1 VSSAT
6 PEPTASGATPASGY
20 TAKDL
25 SVLEGLEAV
34 RKRPGMYIGSTDSK
48 GLTHLVYEIVDNAV
62 DEALA
67 GHCNRIEVVL
77 HPDGSIEVHD
87 DGRGIPVDVNAKS
100 GLTGVELVLTK
111 LHAGGKFGGS
121 GYKTSGGLHGVG
133 ASVVNALS
141 GRLDVTVRRGGRV
154 HAMSFQRGVAGVFDG
169 DGPAAPFTPRSGL
182 SVAGKA
188 TKTQTGTSIRWWP
201 DLPLFSKGSVADITA
216 VRDRLR
222 QTAFLVPG
230 LTLAIRGTI
239 GTEVHEEEVFRYD
252 GGVRDFVE
260 HLAPDRP
267 VCDPIHITG
276 SGNYKETVPVLDDKG
291 HMTTQTVERHCE
303 VDIAL
308 RWGTSYDTV
317 VQSFCNVVRTGHGG
331 SHQNGFE
338 RALLKT
344 LNETLRASKVLKVK
358 DDDVTKDDVLEG
370 LTAVITVKVPEPQY
384 LGQTK
389 DELGTPGVSRI
400 VADVVSKALKANFL
414 DNRKSKAQV
423 RVVLDKVAAAA
434 KTRQAAKASKDAARR
449 KTALES
455 STLPAKLA
463 DCRSTDVA
471 RTELWLV
478 EGDSALGTG
487 KLARN
492 SEFQALLPLRGKI
505 LNVQKAGVGEML
517 ANAECSSIIQ
527 VVGAGSGRTF
537 DLEQM
542 RYGKI
547 VLTTDADVDG
557 AHIRCLLIT
566 LFARYM
572 RPVIEAGRLYAAVPP
587 LHRVEISGQA
597 EPVYTYSEAALHAL
611 VKKIE
616 ASGKRIKQP
625 IQRYKGL
632 GEMDPDQLAETTM
645 HPASR
650 TLRRINLGDIEE
662 AEHSLEL
669 LMGNEV
675 APRREFIINS
685 AGRVDRAA
693 LDA

>member
-1 VSSAT
+1 VTSPATNAT
-6 PEPTASGATPASGY
+6 PPNGRSAEGY
-20 TAKDL
+20 SARHL
-25 SVLEGLEAV
+25 QVLEGLEAV

-48 GLTHLVYEIVDNAV
+48 GLTHLAYEIVDNCV

-67 GHCNRIEVVL
+67 GHCDRIEVTL
-77 HPDGSIEVHD
+77 HPDGSLEVAD
-87 DGRGIPVDVNAKS
+87 DGRGIPVDVEPKS

-111 LHAGGKFGGS
+111 LHAGGKFGGG

-141 GRLDVTVRRGGRV
+141 VRLDVIVRRAGRI
-154 HAMSFQRGVAGVFDG
+154 HTMSFSRGVPGVFAG
-169 DGPAAPFTPRSGL
+169 DGPTAAFTPRDGL

-188 TKTQTGTSIRWWP
+188 PRGDSGTTVRWWP
-201 DLPLFSKGSVADITA
+201 DLPLFSKGSAVDIEQL
-216 VRDRLR
+216 RDRLR

-230 LTLAIRGTI
+230 LALAILDRRSG
-239 GTEVHEEEVFRYD
+239 ELVEERFRSD
-252 GGVRDFVE
+252 GGTADFVE

-267 VCDPIHITG
+267 LSDPIRITG
-276 SGNYKETVPVLDDKG
+276 SGNYKETVPVLDGTG

-303 VDIAL
+303 VDVSL
-308 RWGTSYDTV
+308 RWGTGYDTV
-317 VQSFCNVVRTGHGG
+317 TQSFCNVVRTGHGG

-338 RALLKT
+338 RAVLKT
-344 LNETLRASKVLKVK
+344 LNEAMKAARVLRAN
-358 DDDVTKDDVLEG
+358 DDPVVKDDVLEG
-370 LTAVITVKVPEPQY
+370 LTAVVTVKVPEPQY

-389 DELGTPGVSRI
+389 DELGTPAVSKI
-400 VADVVSKALKANFL
+400 VADVVARGLRSEFL
-414 DNRKSKAQV
+414 DNRKTKAQA
-423 RVVLDKVAAAA
+423 RTVLEKVAAAA
-434 KTRQAAKASKDAARR
+434 KTRLAARASKDAARR

-463 DCRSTDVA
+463 DCRSTDVS

-505 LNVQKAGVGEML
+505 LNVQKAGVSEML
-517 ANAECSSIIQ
+517 SNAECASIIQ

-572 RPVIEAGRLYAAVPP
+572 RPVIEQGRLFSAVPP
-587 LHRVEISGQA
+587 LHRVEVVGAADPI
-597 EPVYTYSEAALHAL
+597 YTYTDKQLSAELKKLERAGKK
-611 VKKIE
+611 VK
-616 ASGKRIKQP
+616 GQ

-650 TLRRINLGDIEE
+650 VLRRIQPGEVE
-662 AEHSLEL
+662 AAERVLEL
-669 LMGNEV
+669 LMGNDV
-675 APRREFIINS
+675 APRRDFIVNS
-685 AGRVDRAA
+685 ASRVDRAS
-693 LDA
+693 LDT

>member
-1 VSSAT
+1 MTAPSPASSA
-6 PEPTASGATPASGY
+6 SKDSGY
-20 TAKDL
+20 TAKHL

-48 GLTHLVYEIVDNAV
+48 GLTHLAYEIVDNAV

-67 GHCNRIEVVL
+67 GHCNRIEMTL
-77 HPDGSIEVHD
+77 HADGSVEVGD
-87 DGRGIPVDVNAKS
+87 DGRGIPVDVEPKS
-100 GLTGVELVLTK
+100 GLTGVELVMTK
-111 LHAGGKFGGS
+111 LHAGGKFGGG

-141 GRLDVTVRRGGRV
+141 VRLDVVVRRGGRV
-154 HAMSFQRGVAGVFDG
+154 HTMSFSRGVPGVFAG
-169 DGPAAPFTPRSGL
+169 EGPAAAFTPRDGL

-188 TKTQTGTSIRWWP
+188 PKTVTGTSVRWWP
-201 DLPLFSKGSVADITA
+201 DLPLFSKGSA
-216 VRDRLR
+216 VDVEQLHDRLR

-230 LTLAIRGTI
+230 LTLALLDRRSG
-239 GTEVHEEEVFRYD
+239 ELVEESFRFD
-252 GGVRDFVE
+252 GGTADFVE
-260 HLAPDRP
+260 HLAVDGA
-267 VCDPIHITG
+267 VCDPVHIVG
-276 SGNYKETVPVLDDKG
+276 SGNYSETVPVLDDVG
-291 HMTTQTVERHCE
+291 HMVTTKVERHCE
-303 VDIAL
+303 VDVAL
-308 RWGTSYDTV
+308 RWGTGYDTK
-317 VQSFCNVVRTGHGG
+317 VQSFCNVVATPHGG
-331 SHQNGFE
+331 THQNGFE

-344 LNETLRASKVLKVK
+344 LNDAMKAARVLRAN
-358 DDDVTKDDVLEG
+358 DDLVIKDDVLEG
-370 LTAVITVKVPEPQY
+370 LTAVVTVKVPEPQY

-389 DELGTPGVSRI
+389 DELGTPGVSKI
-400 VADVVSKALKANFL
+400 VADVVARGLRTEFL
-414 DNRKSKAQV
+414 DNKKRKAQA

-449 KTALES
+449 KTALET

-463 DCRSTDVA
+463 DCRSTDVS

-505 LNVQKAGVGEML
+505 LNVQKAGVSEML
-517 ANAECSSIIQ
+517 SNAECASIIQ
-527 VVGAGSGRTF
+527 VVGAGTGRTF

-547 VLTTDADVDG
+547 VITTDADVDG

-587 LHRVEISGQA
+587 LHRIEVAGA
-597 EPVYTYSEAALHAL
+597 KEPIYTYSEKQMQGEL
-611 VKKIE
+611 KKI
-616 ASGKRIKQP
+616 AARGAKVKGQ

-645 HPASR
+645 HPATR
-650 TLRRINLGDIEE
+650 TLRRINPGDTDG
-662 AEHSLEL
+662 AERVLEL
-669 LMGNEV
+669 LMGNDV
-675 APRREFIINS
+675 APRRDFIVSS
-685 AGRVDRAA
+685 ASRVNREL
-693 LDA
+693 LDT